1 MTISSGLV
9 PTDRAPSREVPWM
22 WTRVFGIGE
31 VARCLSCEAYSPK
44 TEEDHVVDD
53 VYVVREATKSGHDG
67 AGDKDNQ
74 AKHGDGEVRGGQA
87 VCWLS
92 VSIF

>member
-1 MTISSGLV
+1 
-9 PTDRAPSREVPWM
+9 M

-44 TEEDHVVDD
+44 TEENHVVDD
-53 VYVVREATKSGHDG
+53 VYVVREATKSGHDS

-87 VCWLS
+87 LTPNKRYLWGLKVVGIVIDAFVW
-92 VSIF
+92 V